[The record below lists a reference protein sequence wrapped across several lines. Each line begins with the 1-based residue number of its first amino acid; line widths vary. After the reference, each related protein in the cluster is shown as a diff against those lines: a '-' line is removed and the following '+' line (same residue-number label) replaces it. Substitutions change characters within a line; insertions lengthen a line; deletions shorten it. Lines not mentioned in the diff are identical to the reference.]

1 MNSRSK
7 PYSETTSSN
16 ARATAVPYTV
26 EGEEID
32 PEELEDG
39 TWGSL
44 DPLDLQQKYSKAASK
59 PAEARPEHAST
70 SALHVQAT
78 RPPKLPRRRP
88 MPRLPGEHYN
98 IVIRPRHPINLANIG
113 LAAIL
118 EAIQNT
124 AKVDPARA
132 EDEDQIRIHPI
143 KNTITVTPDDSIRGV
158 VYKAYTDE
166 TDHDFQA
173 ELMKKN
179 PDIPI
184 VNARRLGSSRHLLIA
199 LACFT
204 LEVHPFRERQEACF
218 NCRRLGHR
226 TDVCPLPG
234 PGTPKC
240 RRCGG
245 EHPPPPLGEK
255 PTCTP
260 QCVVCHGEHPTG
272 SRSCKQCFAPVKPIN
287 KKKTSLSYST
297 NKRGRSN
304 RSRSRERST
313 AKPAMN
319 NKNAWSN
326 GPPKNVARTTDV
338 SGQTRK
344 EATTQPAHNTI
355 PARPQD
361 IQVRELAELVKSLQQ
376 QLASANEPIRQLE
389 NNYNS
394 TTTPPAPEEQVA
406 CAQSE
411 VTDMETDRFKGEK
424 RKASSPAPETVTEE
438 KREKVKNSAI
448 RIAKLETA
456 INARF
461 KELEA
466 KQAEFQAATEGR
478 LTRIEAAI
486 QNMLTPPNKFVDC
499 SGERPTDTEE

>member
-1 MNSRSK
+1 M
-7 PYSETTSSN
+7 
-16 ARATAVPYTV
+16 PYTV

-39 TWGSL
+39 TWVTPKPMQGSL
-44 DPLDLQQKYSKAASK
+44 DPLDLQHKYSKAASK

-88 MPRLPGEHYN
+88 MPRLPSEHYK

-118 EAIQNT
+118 EAIQST

-132 EDEDQIRIHPI
+132 EEEDQIRIHPI
-143 KNTITVTPDDSIRGV
+143 KNTITVSTPDRTRAEAYRSLEVLKSLRYNMNLPVATYVPAPDDSIRGV

-184 VNARRLGSSRHLLIA
+184 VNARRLGSSRHLVIT
-199 LACFT
+199 LAGKKLPATIRFRCFT
-204 LEVHPFRERQEACF
+204 LEVHPFRERPEACF

-226 TDVCPLPG
+226 TDVCPLPD

-272 SRSCKQCFAPVKPIN
+272 SRSCKLRFAPHQQAREIKVTRPIKITIERKKPEQEQAIKIEIER
-287 KKKTSLSYST
+287 KKP
-297 NKRGRSN
+297 
-304 RSRSRERST
+304 E
-313 AKPAMN
+313 
-319 NKNAWSN
+319 
-326 GPPKNVARTTDV
+326 
-338 SGQTRK
+338 Q
-344 EATTQPAHNTI
+344 EQ
-355 PARPQD
+355 ARP
-361 IQVRELAELVKSLQQ
+361 L
-376 QLASANEPIRQLE
+376 P
-389 NNYNS
+389 
-394 TTTPPAPEEQVA
+394 
-406 CAQSE
+406 
-411 VTDMETDRFKGEK
+411 
-424 RKASSPAPETVTEE
+424 
-438 KREKVKNSAI
+438 
-448 RIAKLETA
+448 
-456 INARF
+456 
-461 KELEA
+461 
-466 KQAEFQAATEGR
+466 
-478 LTRIEAAI
+478 
-486 QNMLTPPNKFVDC
+486 
-499 SGERPTDTEE
+499 